1 MKKRMKLVV
10 AGQSGDGAT
19 RTVGETLGTL
29 LNRLNLMAHQTYRTL
44 LSVIMSPDTI
54 HTSFPISREQW
65 LSPGDEDIDVCIS
78 LEPSSYKPNPAHRK
92 NPAWDIKPN
101 RASIIKFQDKI
112 VNGGC
117 IIYDSSK
124 NIVPIEK
131 LIKNFKKRNIHVYP
145 LPAAAQCKEI
155 GLERAKNI
163 YMVGAF
169 LGLINCNEGLQ
180 LLYTILEKRFIS
192 KGQDIVDKNITAA
205 QSGFKAMGEL
215 IAQET
220 HAPEYKIVPPP
231 PEEREQTI
239 SVTGNEAFCI
249 GALAAGCRALVGYPI
264 SPASPHLDFMSQ
276 YIEKY
281 GGMVIQAS
289 SEIAAI
295 HTVIG
300 FAVAGMRAYTPT
312 SGPGLSLMIEGIGH
326 AAMMEIPTVILDA
339 QRAGPDTGMP
349 TKPEQADFDL
359 VKAGSHGDI
368 PKIIL
373 APSDHEECLF
383 MAAEAFNLAEI
394 YQGLVIVLLDQ
405 TIAEGKKRIPK
416 PDLSKIKIDRGKLLN
431 AENLAKRKSK
441 FQPHQITPTGVSS
454 WIVLGKHEGTVIKK
468 IGAEHTESGEIDA
481 TPEGR
486 NKMHEKRMRKM
497 DTYLRK
503 HFKDPH
509 VYGDIKTASIILV
522 GWGST
527 KAILCDVLDRLE
539 KYGINA
545 ALVHFTHLWPLDKE
559 RIKKYFPENTPVAVI
574 EQNYTGQFANI
585 LEQILYK
592 DVIRINKYS
601 GKPFEP
607 REILEKLQ
615 NFVQRGGISND

>member
-1 MKKRMKLVV
+1 MKERMKLVV

-29 LNRLNLMAHQTYRTL
+29 FNRLNLMAHQTYHTL

-54 HTSFPISREQW
+54 YTSFPISRHQW
-65 LSPGDEDIDVCIS
+65 LSPGDEDVDVLIS
-78 LEPSSYKPNPAHRK
+78 LEANSYKVNPAHRK
-92 NPAWDIKPN
+92 EQIWNIKPN
-101 RASIIKFQDKI
+101 RASIVKFSDKI
-112 VNGGC
+112 VDGGC

-124 NIVPIEK
+124 NIIPIEK
-131 LIKNFKKRNIHVYP
+131 FVKNFKQKNIHVYP
-145 LPAAAQCKEI
+145 LTAATICKEI

-169 LGLINCNEGLQ
+169 LGLINCDEGLQ
-180 LLYTILEKRFIS
+180 LLCTILEKRFIS
-192 KGQDIVDKNITAA
+192 KGRTVVDQNITAA
-205 QSGFKAMGEL
+205 QLGFKAIGKL

-220 HAPEYKIVPPP
+220 QPPDYKIEPPP
-231 PEEREQTI
+231 HKEREQTI

-249 GALAAGCRALVGYPI
+249 GALAAGCRVLVGYPI
-264 SPASPHLDFMSQ
+264 SPASPHLDFMSHH
-276 YIEKY
+276 IEKY
-281 GGMVIQAS
+281 GGVLIQAS

-295 HTVIG
+295 HTIIG
-300 FAVAGMRAYTPT
+300 SAVGGVRVYTAT

-326 AAMMEIPTVILDA
+326 AAMMEVPIVIVDV

-373 APSDHEECLF
+373 APSDHKECIF

-394 YQGLVIVLLDQ
+394 YQGVVIVLLDQ
-405 TIAEGKKRIPK
+405 TIAEGKKRISK
-416 PDLSKIKIDRGKLLN
+416 PDLTKIKIDRGKLLSV
-431 AENLAKRKSK
+431 EDLEKRKRK
-441 FQPHQITPTGVSS
+441 FQPHQITPSGISN
-454 WIVLGKHEGTVIKK
+454 WIILGKHPGTVIKK
-468 IGAEHTESGEIDA
+468 IGAEHSESGEIDA

-486 NKMHEKRMRKM
+486 NKMHKKRMSKM

-509 VYGDIKTASIILV
+509 IYGDIKTASIILV

-527 KAILCDVLDRLE
+527 KAILCDVLNRQN
-539 KYGINA
+539 KKGINT
-545 ALVHFTHLWPLDKE
+545 ALVHFTHLWPLDKD
-559 RIKKYFPENTPVAVI
+559 RVKKYFPENIPVAVV
-574 EQNYTGQFANI
+574 EQNYQGQFADVLETI
-585 LEQILYK
+585 LHKSI
-592 DVIRINKYS
+592 IRINKYS

-607 REILEKLQ
+607 KEIIEKLQ
-615 NFVQRGGISND
+615 NIVQGGGICDD